1 MGNSAWLAAADW
13 IKRSKHARLHTDDL
27 CSKGRVSFLEESNG
41 KSTVE
46 QSYNSKQIEE
56 NNRPTGKR
64 KVGVITCSCWDLQRI
79 GNRKLTRES
88 WGIVRWCHKQG
99 GRCCSS
105 VTLCLLIR
113 WICYYVQ
120 RINDLSLRNQRST
133 VGSAR
138 DGWHQVCTYVHREGD
153 PKVATTLSYG
163 YNTHNHM

>member
-46 QSYNSKQIEE
+46 QSYNSTQIEE
-56 NNRPTGKR
+56 N
-64 KVGVITCSCWDLQRI
+64 SCWDLQWI
-79 GNRKLTRES
+79 GNRRLTRES
-88 WGIVRWCHKQG
+88 WGIVRWCHKHG
-99 GRCCSS
+99 ERCCSS

-153 PKVATTLSYG
+153 LKVATTLSYG